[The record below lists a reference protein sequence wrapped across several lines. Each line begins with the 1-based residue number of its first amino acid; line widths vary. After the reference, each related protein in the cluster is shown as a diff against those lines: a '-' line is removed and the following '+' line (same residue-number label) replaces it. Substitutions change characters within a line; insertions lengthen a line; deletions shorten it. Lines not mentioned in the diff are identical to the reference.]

1 MKYICTAVI
10 ILSLTLI
17 QADKAHAQTVTGAG
31 SSAAAPIYRSW
42 ARAYA
47 KATGTSVEYESV
59 GSSAGMKKIRQ
70 QAVGFGHRCLP
81 PRKGTHRKRSD
92 CLAGG
97 HHGDQPYRQSA
108 QSAQRTTAPDG

>member
-1 MKYICTAVI
+1 MEYICTAVI

-47 KATGTSVEYESV
+47 KATGTSVGYESI
-59 GSSAGMKKIRQ
+59 GSSAGMRKIQQ
-70 QAVGFGHRCLP
+70 QAVGFGATDVYPSEKELAENGLIALP
-81 PRKGTHRKRSD
+81 VAITGIR
-92 CLAGG
+92 
-97 HHGDQPYRQSA
+97 HHL
-108 QSAQRTTAPDG
+108 